1 MKYINYNNCIVGIP
15 NSILSYFGLEKCN
28 QSNVLVDEYLRK
40 YNPKNIVLI
49 ICDGMGNDFLN
60 EYLPDN
66 NFLRKNIKSVIS
78 SVFPTTT
85 TSAITSLI
93 TGLYPNEHC
102 WLGFDNYIS
111 ELDKVVSMFLNKE
124 KDTDYIF
131 SIPNICRIIFPYKTI
146 IEKINESGIANA
158 TYISKNAI
166 DANERYSSFDEICT
180 IIKDICDNNKKNY
193 VFAHYENPD
202 YLMHKYGIDSSEVIQ
217 NVEYISRKIEEMFF
231 CLNDTLLI
239 ISADHGLFD
248 NDYIYIEDDTDFF
261 ECLLHTTSIASRAS
275 MFFLKHGYEDKFLE
289 YFNKKYKNFFLLL
302 SKKEILEKKLFG
314 IGTDNEKF
322 ESCLGDYIAISISN
336 YSFKYIRKGSK
347 TLASHS
353 GLTENEVDVPLV
365 MVYKK

>member
-15 NSILSYFGLEKCN
+15 NSILSYFGLKKCN
-28 QSNVLVDEYLRK
+28 QSNVLVDKYLRK
-40 YNPKNIVLI
+40 YNPKNIVTI
-49 ICDGMGNDFLN
+49 ICDGMGNDFFN

-66 NFLRKNIKSVIS
+66 NYLRKNIKSVIS

-102 WLGFDNYIS
+102 WLGFDNYVS

-166 DANERYSSFDEICT
+166 DANERYYSFDEICT

-202 YLMHKYGIDSSEVIQ
+202 LLMHKYGIDSSEVIQ

-231 CLNDTLLI
+231 
-239 ISADHGLFD
+239 
-248 NDYIYIEDDTDFF
+248 
-261 ECLLHTTSIASRAS
+261 
-275 MFFLKHGYEDKFLE
+275 
-289 YFNKKYKNFFLLL
+289 
-302 SKKEILEKKLFG
+302 
-314 IGTDNEKF
+314 
-322 ESCLGDYIAISISN
+322 
-336 YSFKYIRKGSK
+336 
-347 TLASHS
+347 
-353 GLTENEVDVPLV
+353 V
-365 MVYKK
+365 

>member
-40 YNPKNIVLI
+40 YNPKNIVTI
-49 ICDGMGNDFLN
+49 ICDGMGNEFLN

-66 NFLRKNIKSVIS
+66 NFLRKNTKSVIS

-93 TGLYPNEHC
+93 TGLYPNQHC

-111 ELDKVVSMFLNKE
+111 ELDKVVSLFILNV
-124 KDTDYIF
+124 F
-131 SIPNICRIIFPYKTI
+131 PIPNICRIIFPYKTI

-158 TYISKNAI
+158 IYISKNAI

-202 YLMHKYGIDSSEVIQ
+202 LLMHKYGIDSNEVIQ
-217 NVEYISRKIEEMFF
+217 NVEYISKKIEEMLF

-239 ISADHGLFD
+239 ISADHGLF
-248 NDYIYIEDDTDFF
+248 NNNYIYIEDDTDFF

-275 MFFLKHGYEDKFLE
+275 MFFLKPGYEDKFLDI
-289 YFNKKYKNFFLLL
+289 FNKKYKNFFQLL
-302 SKKEILEKKLFG
+302 SKKEIIEKKLFG
-314 IGTDNEKF
+314 IGTDNKKF
-322 ESCLGDYIAISISN
+322 VSCLGDYIAISISN

-365 MVYKK
+365 MIYRK